1 MELPKLKL
9 YFPHNS
15 VCRFVHQDFY
25 KIPEFVMPQGN
36 SLNMNYCGL
45 IRNVDINAGVKGN
58 RRKSA

>member
-25 KIPEFVMPQGN
+25 KIPEFAMSQGN
-36 SLNMNYCGL
+36 SLKHELCGL
-45 IRNVDINAGVKGN
+45 TENVDINAGGLGG
-58 RRKSA
+58 RQ